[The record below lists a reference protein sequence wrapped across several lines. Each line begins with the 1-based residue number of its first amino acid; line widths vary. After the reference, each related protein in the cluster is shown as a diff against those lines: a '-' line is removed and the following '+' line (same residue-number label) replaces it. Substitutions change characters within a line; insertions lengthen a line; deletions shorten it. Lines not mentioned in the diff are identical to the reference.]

1 MESMTNQTAY
11 TNDGSLKMYRI
22 WYYFREAFAS
32 IWRNLSLT
40 LAAIFTVAISLALV
54 GSSLLVREGAER
66 ATAQF
71 QEGVEFIVFMNAD
84 ATGEQDGAIRDVL
97 ENSPAIEDYAYV
109 NQEQAYEEFS
119 TLFSDKPDLVN
130 SVSPAVM
137 PPSYRIVPTDPSAA
151 NVTELARQFA
161 NQPGVKEVA
170 TATEAIRQIDDFS
183 TRVSQALLIAAV
195 VLVVVSALLILNTVF
210 TAIGARRQEIE
221 VMKLVGATNWF
232 IRIPFMLEGTIHGLI
247 GAALAI
253 PALFVVDNKVLAFF
267 QESDAV
273 PLFRGF
279 AVPDGFVWDTSIW
292 LLLIGGAVGMIG
304 SAIAVTRYLDV

>member
-1 MESMTNQTAY
+1 
-11 TNDGSLKMYRI
+11 MYRL
-22 WYYFREAFAS
+22 WYYLRETILS

-40 LAAIFTVAISLALV
+40 LAAILTVAVSLGLV
-54 GSSLLVREGAER
+54 GASLMIREGAER

-71 QEGVEFIVFMNAD
+71 QEGVEFIVFMNPDAD
-84 ATGEQDGAIRDVL
+84 LDQDTAIRHVL
-97 ENSPAIEDYAYV
+97 DTSPAIDSYDYIDKAAAYD
-109 NQEQAYEEFS
+109 EFE
-119 TLFSDKPDLVN
+119 TLFADKPELVE
-130 SVSPAVM
+130 SVTPDVM
-137 PPSYRIVPTDPSAA
+137 PPSYRIVPTDRSAA
-151 NVTELARQFA
+151 NVNELARQFSA
-161 NQPGVKEVA
+161 QPGVREVA

-195 VLVVVSALLILNTVF
+195 VLVGVSALLILNTVF

-253 PALFVVDNKVLAFF
+253 PALFVVDNEVLAFF

-279 AVPDGFVWDTSIW
+279 AVPDGYVWDTSIW
-292 LLLIGGAVGMIG
+292 LLILGGAVGMVG

>member
-1 MESMTNQTAY
+1 
-11 TNDGSLKMYRI
+11 MYRL
-22 WYYFREAFAS
+22 WYYLRETVLS

-40 LAAIFTVAISLALV
+40 LAAILTVAVSLGLV
-54 GSSLLVREGAER
+54 GASLMIREGAER

-71 QEGVEFIVFMNAD
+71 QEGVEFIVFMNPDAD
-84 ATGEQDGAIRDVL
+84 LDQDAAIRHVL
-97 ENSPAIEDYAYV
+97 DTSPAIESYDYIDKAAAYD
-109 NQEQAYEEFS
+109 EFE
-119 TLFSDKPDLVN
+119 TLFADKPELVE
-130 SVSPAVM
+130 SVTPDVM
-137 PPSYRIVPTDPSAA
+137 PPSYRIVPTDRSAA
-151 NVTELARQFA
+151 NVNELARQFSA
-161 NQPGVKEVA
+161 QPGVREVA

-195 VLVVVSALLILNTVF
+195 VLVGVSALLILNTVF

-253 PALFVVDNKVLAFF
+253 PALFVVDNEVLAFF

-279 AVPDGFVWDTSIW
+279 AVPDGYVWDTSIW
-292 LLLIGGAVGMIG
+292 LLILGGAVGMVG

>member
-1 MESMTNQTAY
+1 
-11 TNDGSLKMYRI
+11 MYRL
-22 WYYFREAFAS
+22 WYYLRETVLS

-40 LAAIFTVAISLALV
+40 LAAILTVAVSLGLV
-54 GSSLLVREGAER
+54 GASLMIREGAER

-71 QEGVEFIVFMNAD
+71 QEGVEFIVFMNPDAD
-84 ATGEQDGAIRDVL
+84 LDQDTAIRHVL
-97 ENSPAIEDYAYV
+97 DTSPAIDSYDYIDKAAAYD
-109 NQEQAYEEFS
+109 EFE
-119 TLFSDKPDLVN
+119 TLFADKPELVE
-130 SVSPAVM
+130 SVTPDVM
-137 PPSYRIVPTDPSAA
+137 PPSYRIVP
-151 NVTELARQFA
+151 NELARQFSA
-161 NQPGVKEVA
+161 QPGVREVA

-195 VLVVVSALLILNTVF
+195 VLVGVSALLILNTVF

-253 PALFVVDNKVLAFF
+253 PALFVVDNEVLAFF

-279 AVPDGFVWDTSIW
+279 AVPDGYVWDTSIW
-292 LLLIGGAVGMIG
+292 LLILGGAVGMVG

>member
-1 MESMTNQTAY
+1 
-11 TNDGSLKMYRI
+11 MYRL
-22 WYYFREAFAS
+22 WYYLRETVLS

-40 LAAIFTVAISLALV
+40 LAAILTVAVSLGLV
-54 GSSLLVREGAER
+54 GASLMIREGAER

-71 QEGVEFIVFMNAD
+71 QEGVEFIVFMNPDAD
-84 ATGEQDGAIRDVL
+84 LDQDTAIRHVL
-97 ENSPAIEDYAYV
+97 DTSPAIDSYDYIDKAAAYD
-109 NQEQAYEEFS
+109 EFE
-119 TLFSDKPDLVN
+119 TLFADKPELVE
-130 SVSPAVM
+130 SVTPDVM
-137 PPSYRIVPTDPSAA
+137 PPSYRIVPTDRSAA
-151 NVTELARQFA
+151 NVNELARQFSA
-161 NQPGVKEVA
+161 QPGVREVA

-195 VLVVVSALLILNTVF
+195 VLVGVSALLILNTVF

-253 PALFVVDNKVLAFF
+253 PALFVVDNEVLAFF

-279 AVPDGFVWDTSIW
+279 AVPDGYVWDTSIW
-292 LLLIGGAVGMIG
+292 LLVIGGAVGMVG
-304 SAIAVTRYLDV
+304 SAVAVSRYMDV

>member
-1 MESMTNQTAY
+1 
-11 TNDGSLKMYRI
+11 MYRLC
-22 WYYFREAFAS
+22 YYFRETFSS

-40 LAAIFTVAISLALV
+40 MAAIFTVAISLALV
-54 GSSLLVREGAER
+54 GASLLVREGAER

-84 ATGEQDGAIRDVL
+84 AAEDQDLAIREVL
-97 ENSPAIEDYAYV
+97 DNSPVIASYNYIDQED
-109 NQEQAYEEFS
+109 AYEEFRN
-119 TLFSDKPDLVN
+119 LFADKPDLIN
-130 SVSPAVM
+130 SVSPSVM
-137 PPSYRIVPTDPSAA
+137 PPSYRIVPSDPSAA
-151 NVTELARQFA
+151 NVSELADQFA
-161 NQPGVKEVA
+161 SQPGVKEVA

-183 TRVSQALLIAAV
+183 TRVSQALLVAAV
-195 VLVVVSALLILNTVF
+195 VLVAVSALLILNTVF

-232 IRIPFMLEGTIHGLI
+232 IRIPFMLEGTIHGLL

-253 PALFVVDNKVLAFF
+253 PALFIVDKQVLAFF

-279 AVPDGFVWDTSIW
+279 AVPEGFVWDTSIW
-292 LLLIGGAVGMIG
+292 LLLIGGTVGMLG
-304 SAIAVTRYLDV
+304 SAVAVTRYLDV

>member
-1 MESMTNQTAY
+1 
-11 TNDGSLKMYRI
+11 MYRL
-22 WYYFREAFAS
+22 WYYLRETVLS

-40 LAAIFTVAISLALV
+40 LAAILTVAVSLGLV
-54 GSSLLVREGAER
+54 GASLMIREGAER

-71 QEGVEFIVFMNAD
+71 QEGVEFIVFMNPDAD
-84 ATGEQDGAIRDVL
+84 LDQDTAIRHVL
-97 ENSPAIEDYAYV
+97 DTSPAIESYDYIDKAAAYD
-109 NQEQAYEEFS
+109 EFE
-119 TLFSDKPDLVN
+119 TLFADKPELVE
-130 SVSPAVM
+130 SVTPDVM
-137 PPSYRIVPTDPSAA
+137 PPSYRIVPTDRSAA
-151 NVTELARQFA
+151 NVNELARQFSA
-161 NQPGVKEVA
+161 QPGVREVA

-195 VLVVVSALLILNTVF
+195 VLVGVSALLILNTVF

-253 PALFVVDNKVLAFF
+253 PALFVVDNEVLAFF

-279 AVPDGFVWDTSIW
+279 AVPDGYVWDTSIW
-292 LLLIGGAVGMIG
+292 LLILGGAVGMVG

>member
-1 MESMTNQTAY
+1 
-11 TNDGSLKMYRI
+11 MYRL
-22 WYYFREAFAS
+22 WYYFRETFSS

-40 LAAIFTVAISLALV
+40 MAAIFTVAISLALV
-54 GSSLLVREGAER
+54 GASLLVREGAER

-84 ATGEQDGAIRDVL
+84 AAEDQDLAIREVL
-97 ENSPAIEDYAYV
+97 DNSPVIASYNYIDQED
-109 NQEQAYEEFS
+109 AYEEFRN
-119 TLFSDKPDLVN
+119 LFADKPDLIN
-130 SVSPAVM
+130 SVSPSVM
-137 PPSYRIVPTDPSAA
+137 PPSYRIVPSDPSAA
-151 NVTELARQFA
+151 NVSELADQFA
-161 NQPGVKEVA
+161 SQPGVKEVA

-183 TRVSQALLIAAV
+183 TRVSQALLVAAV
-195 VLVVVSALLILNTVF
+195 VLVAVSALLILNTVF

-232 IRIPFMLEGTIHGLI
+232 IRIPFMLEGTIHGLL

-253 PALFVVDNKVLAFF
+253 PALFIVDKQVLAFF

-279 AVPDGFVWDTSIW
+279 AVPEGFVWDTSIW
-292 LLLIGGAVGMIG
+292 LLLIGGTVGMLG
-304 SAIAVTRYLDV
+304 SAVAVTRYLDV

>member
-1 MESMTNQTAY
+1 
-11 TNDGSLKMYRI
+11 MYRL
-22 WYYFREAFAS
+22 WYYFRETFSS

-40 LAAIFTVAISLALV
+40 MAAIFTVAISLALV
-54 GSSLLVREGAER
+54 GASLLVREGAER

-84 ATGEQDGAIRDVL
+84 AAEDQDLAIRDVL
-97 ENSPAIEDYAYV
+97 DNSPVIASYTYIGQED
-109 NQEQAYEEFS
+109 AYEEFRN
-119 TLFSDKPDLVN
+119 LFADKPDLVN

-137 PPSYRIVPTDPSAA
+137 PPSYRIVPSDPSAA
-151 NVTELARQFA
+151 NVSELADQFA
-161 NQPGVKEVA
+161 SQPGVKEVA

-183 TRVSQALLIAAV
+183 TRVSQALLVAAV
-195 VLVVVSALLILNTVF
+195 VLVGVSALLILNTVF

-232 IRIPFMLEGTIHGLI
+232 IRIPFMLEGTIHGLL

-253 PALFVVDNKVLAFF
+253 PALFVVDKQVLAFF

-279 AVPDGFVWDTSIW
+279 AVPQGFVWDTSIW
-292 LLLIGGAVGMIG
+292 LLIIGGTVGMIG
-304 SAIAVTRYLDV
+304 SAVAVTRYLDV